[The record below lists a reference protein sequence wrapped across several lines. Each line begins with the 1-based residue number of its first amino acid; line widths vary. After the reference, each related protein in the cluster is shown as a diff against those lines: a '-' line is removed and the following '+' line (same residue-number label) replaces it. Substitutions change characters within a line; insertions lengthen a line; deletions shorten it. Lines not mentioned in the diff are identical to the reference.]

1 MFPLRGAAFANLG
14 HGPLGYPPAVRF
26 VVLHAHPQEDCL
38 NSALRDRLVETL
50 EGAGHEV
57 QVVRLT
63 QGESIDGVS
72 IVGAEGLVFVY
83 PTWWGGLPAP
93 MLGWVQRELVAWI
106 DGAADPA
113 TSPLRTVRHLV
124 AVTTHG
130 SSIRVNWLQ
139 GEPGRHLLRRT
150 VARLCAPGTKLRWV
164 ALYGV
169 DQRAPAEISAFV
181 DRAAAEVASIAA

>member
-1 MFPLRGAAFANLG
+1 M
-14 HGPLGYPPAVRF
+14 RF
-26 VVLHAHPQEDCL
+26 VVLHAHPLEDCL
-38 NSALRDRLVETL
+38 NVVLRDRLIETL
-50 EGAGHEV
+50 ERAGHEV

-63 QGESIDGVS
+63 QGEWIDGVS
-72 IVGAEGLVFVY
+72 VAGAEGLVFVY

-93 MLGWVQRELVAWI
+93 MLGWVQRELVSWI

-130 SSIRVNWLQ
+130 STSWVNRLQ
-139 GEPGRHLLRRT
+139 GEPGRHLLGRS
-150 VARLCAPGTKLRWV
+150 VARMCAPGTRLRWV

-169 DQRAPAEISAFV
+169 DQRTPAEITAFL
-181 DRAAAEVASIAA
+181 DRVASELTSVAA

>member
-1 MFPLRGAAFANLG
+1 M
-14 HGPLGYPPAVRF
+14 RF
-26 VVLHAHPQEDCL
+26 VVLHAHPQQDCL
-38 NSALRDRLVETL
+38 NVALRDRLVETL

-57 QVVRLT
+57 EVVRLT
-63 QGESIDGVS
+63 QGEWIDGVS

-93 MLGWVQRELVAWI
+93 MLGWVQREFTAWI
-106 DGAADPA
+106 DGTGEQV

-130 SSIRVNWLQ
+130 SRWWVNRAQ

-164 ALYGV
+164 ALYGL
-169 DQRAPAEISAFV
+169 DQRPPAEMAAFV
-181 DRAAAEVASIAA
+181 DRVATEVASIAA

>member
-1 MFPLRGAAFANLG
+1 M
-14 HGPLGYPPAVRF
+14 
-26 VVLHAHPQEDCL
+26 VLHAHPQEDCL
-38 NSALRDRLVETL
+38 NVVLRERVAGTL

-72 IVGAEGLVFVY
+72 VAGADGLVFVY

-93 MLGWVQRELVAWI
+93 MLEWVQSELVAWI
-106 DGAADPA
+106 DGASDLS

-130 SSIRVNWLQ
+130 SSSWVNRLQ
-139 GEPGRHLLRRT
+139 GEPGRHLLRRSI
-150 VARLCAPGTKLRWV
+150 ARLCAPGTKLRWV
-164 ALYGV
+164 ALYGL
-169 DQRAPAEISAFV
+169 DQSSPAEVSAFV
-181 DRAAAEVASIAA
+181 DRAAAEMSSIAA

>member
-1 MFPLRGAAFANLG
+1 M
-14 HGPLGYPPAVRF
+14 RF
-26 VVLHAHPQEDCL
+26 VILHAHPQEDCL
-38 NSALRDRLVETL
+38 NVALRDRLVEAL
-50 EGAGHEV
+50 EGAGHEA

-72 IVGAEGLVFVY
+72 VVGAEGLVFVY

-106 DGAADPA
+106 DGTADPA

-130 SSIRVNWLQ
+130 SSNWVNRLQ

-164 ALYGV
+164 ALYGL
-169 DQRAPAEISAFV
+169 DQRAPAEMSAFV
-181 DRAAAEVASIAA
+181 DRAATEIASIAA

>member
-1 MFPLRGAAFANLG
+1 MSGRGGLYPL
-14 HGPLGYPPAVRF
+14 AVRF
-26 VVLHAHPQEDCL
+26 VVLHAHPQRDCL
-38 NSALRDRLVETL
+38 NVVLRDRLVETL

-72 IVGAEGLVFVY
+72 VVGAEGLVFVY

-130 SSIRVNWLQ
+130 SSSRVNWLQ

-150 VARLCAPGTKLRWV
+150 VARICAPGTKLRWV

-169 DQRAPAEISAFV
+169 DQRAPAEIAAFV
-181 DRAAAEVASIAA
+181 DRATKEMASIAA

>member
-1 MFPLRGAAFANLG
+1 MR
-14 HGPLGYPPAVRF
+14 Y
-26 VVLHAHPQEDCL
+26 VVLHAHPLEECL
-38 NSALRDRLVETL
+38 NVALRDRVVGTL
-50 EGAGHEV
+50 ERAGHAV

-63 QGESIDGVS
+63 QGEWIDGAS
-72 IVGAEGLVFVY
+72 IVGAEGLVLVY

-93 MLGWVQRELVAWI
+93 LLGWVQRELAAWI
-106 DGAADPA
+106 DGTASEA

-130 SSIRVNWLQ
+130 STRWVNGLQ

-150 VARLCAPGTKLRWV
+150 VARLCAPSTRLGWV

-169 DQRAPAEISAFV
+169 DQCSPAEISAFV
-181 DRAAAEVASIAA
+181 DRAASKLASAAAGPGLPARA

>member
-1 MFPLRGAAFANLG
+1 M
-14 HGPLGYPPAVRF
+14 RF
-26 VVLHAHPQEDCL
+26 VVLHAHPHQDCL
-38 NSALRDRLVETL
+38 NVALRDRVVESL
-50 EGAGHEV
+50 ERAGHEV

-72 IVGAEGLVFVY
+72 VVGAQGLVFVY

-93 MLGWVQRELVAWI
+93 MLNWVQRELGAWI
-106 DGAADPA
+106 DGAADFS

-130 SSIRVNWLQ
+130 SPRWTNWLQ
-139 GEPGRHLLRRT
+139 GEPGRHLLRRS
-150 VARLCAPGTKLRWV
+150 VARLCAPGTRLRWV

-169 DQRAPAEISAFV
+169 DQQSPAEVSAFV
-181 DRAAAEVASIAA
+181 DGAATEVASIAA